1 MSLQLIN
8 RHLQKLQRLVANNT
22 HPITVVGCDPGPEY
36 SAFVEITVGLD
47 GYVRCDKA
55 AYVSNDSLKAMNGV
69 STLGDLYLTPRDPS
83 NKSRLIFA
91 YERVSN
97 QGRVVG
103 KLVFDTCAI
112 SGDICRHMRH
122 DMLSSAIASFTPS
135 RWRYI
140 ITGLGNAKDSE
151 TRVALDDFG
160 VSGLADALSTA
171 AKTAKREYKLT
182 KSSLPH
188 LRDAAGVALSVL
200 LVWDKLGD
208 DSNEHILWPLGR
220 AVTGESNER

>member
-8 RHLQKLQRLVANNT
+8 QHLQKLQQLLASQPR
-22 HPITVVGCDPGPEY
+22 PISVVGCDPGPEY
-36 SAFVEITVGLD
+36 SAFVELTVGLD
-47 GYVRCDKA
+47 GYVHCDRA
-55 AYVSNDSLKAMNGV
+55 AYVSNEDLKAMHGGA
-69 STLGDLYLTPRDPS
+69 TLGDSHLTTR
-83 NKSRLIFA
+83 KSFNTSPLVFA

-97 QGRVVG
+97 QGRIVG

-122 DMLSSAIASFTPS
+122 DMRADAIMSFTPS

-151 TRVALDDFG
+151 TRVALDDMA
-160 VSGLADALSTA
+160 VSGLAETLSAA
-171 AKTAKREYKLT
+171 AKAAKREYALT

-200 LVWDKLGD
+200 LAWDKLGD
-208 DSNEHILWPLGR
+208 DFNEHILWTKGAR
-220 AVTGESNER
+220 YAR

>member
-8 RHLQKLQRLVANNT
+8 QHLQKMQQLIADQA

-47 GYVRCDKA
+47 GYVHCDRA
-55 AYVSNDSLKAMNGV
+55 AYVSNKALNAMGCCD
-69 STLGDLYLTPRDPS
+69 TLGDRYLTPR
-83 NKSRLIFA
+83 KSFNTSPLIFA

-97 QGRVVG
+97 QGRIVG

-112 SGDICRHMRH
+112 SGDVCRHMRH
-122 DMLSSAIASFTPS
+122 DMRASAIMSFTPS

-140 ITGLGNAKDSE
+140 VTGLGNAKDSE
-151 TRVALDDFG
+151 TRVALDDLA
-160 VSGLADALSTA
+160 VSGLADALSAA
-171 AKTAKREYKLT
+171 AKAAKREYTLT

-188 LRDAAGVALSVL
+188 LRDAAGVAISAL

-208 DSNEHILWPLGR
+208 DFNEHILW
-220 AVTGESNER
+220 TKGERDER